1 MPKIERK
8 QIPLRGGNNSKPST
22 FSLCFQNCCSIT
34 QDISQGEF
42 PPLLHCKICMID
54 FNIKL

>member
-8 QIPLRGGNNSKPST
+8 QIPLRGRNNSKSST
-22 FSLCFQNCCSIT
+22 FSMCFQNCCSIS

-42 PPLLHCKICMID
+42 PPFYIAKYV
-54 FNIKL
+54 